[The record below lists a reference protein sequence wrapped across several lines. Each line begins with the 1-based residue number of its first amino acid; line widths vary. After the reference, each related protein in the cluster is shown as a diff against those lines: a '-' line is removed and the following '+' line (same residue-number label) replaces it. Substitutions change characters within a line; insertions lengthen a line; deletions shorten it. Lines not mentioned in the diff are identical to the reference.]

1 MPPHQGHVM
10 LCEFA
15 QAYCDQLTILV
26 CSRDVEPIDGAL
38 RAEWMRE
45 LFPAAR
51 VVHLHR
57 DVPQAPEDHPALWDS
72 IVREVHPEPIDFV
85 FASEAYGQRLATG
98 AGARFVPF
106 DPGRSA
112 CQVSGTQVRADPYA
126 NWQYLPAPVRAHY
139 VKSICLFGPESTGKS
154 TLSPILAGALHTMAA
169 PEYGRTYCE
178 TFGTDCT
185 AEDLL
190 RIARGQRALEW
201 TARRHARKLL
211 VLDTDVLM
219 TAIWAEMLLGHR
231 IPELDATPV
240 ADFYLLADIDV
251 AWQDDGTRY
260 FPDPERRQRF
270 FDLCRARLEERQV
283 PYVTIRGE
291 QDDRLRTSLDAIA
304 AHFPDLMP

>member
-1 MPPHQGHVM
+1 
-10 LCEFA
+10 
-15 QAYCDQLTILV
+15 
-26 CSRDVEPIDGAL
+26 L
-38 RAEWMRE
+38 RVQWMCE
-45 LFPAAR
+45 LFPVAR

-57 DVPQAPEDHPALWDS
+57 DVPQAPEDHPALWDA
-72 IVREVHPEPIDFV
+72 IICEVHPESVDFV
-85 FASEAYGQRLATG
+85 FASEAYGARLAAG

-112 CQVSGTQVRADPYA
+112 CPVSGTQVRADPCA

-139 VKSICLFGPESTGKS
+139 VKSVCLFGPESTGKS
-154 TLSPILAGALHTMAA
+154 TLSPILAEALQTMAA

-178 TFGTDCT
+178 MFGTDCT
-185 AEDLL
+185 AADLL

-260 FPDPERRQRF
+260 FPDPQRRQRF

-291 QDDRLRTSLDAIA
+291 QEMRLRTSLDAIA